1 MRLLGFKVAQ
11 KGRTFRGGA
20 QGLTIRVSTVVHKG
34 SSFREVTQGLRV
46 ALKKRSF
53 REVAR
58 YGVPKGREV

>member
-1 MRLLGFKVAQ
+1 MRLLRFKNVQ

-20 QGLTIRVSTVVHKG
+20 QELTIRVSTVAHKG
-34 SSFREVTQGLRV
+34 RSFREVTQGLRV
-46 ALKKRSF
+46 VHKKRSF

>member
-1 MRLLGFKVAQ
+1 M
-11 KGRTFRGGA
+11 
-20 QGLTIRVSTVVHKG
+20 TIRVSTVAHKG
-34 SSFREVTQGLRV
+34 RSFREVTQGIRN

>member
-11 KGRTFRGGA
+11 KRRTFRGGA
-20 QGLTIRVSTVVHKG
+20 QGLPIKVSTVAHKG
-34 SSFREVTQGLRV
+34 RSFREVTQGLRV
-46 ALKKRSF
+46 VHKKRSF